1 MKSFLYATIAVITS
15 LYIIACGSSDSFD
28 PDKFFALNN
37 GPVMILNNELNQNVD
52 PNTTVVVGGLDG
64 AVNANRQVTI
74 TNLETLEQRI
84 VRSNNR
90 GGFIAALTGSV
101 LDQFTI
107 VSGGNSITIDSM
119 VFIDL
124 PLDTRIKLMGGAV
137 NRNLAKLGSVP
148 TRIEIYNNRA
158 YVLNGF
164 SDNIQIFDITQNPPV
179 QTGTIVLPLGSDPV
193 GIAFLNNTHAYVT
206 NLISENVAIV
216 NIEEQSCETIIS
228 QVDGDFEPCDEVIIV
243 DEGTFN
249 NPAGVVIINDKVYV
263 ANQNIDNMTFTPI
276 GNGFITVIN
285 SESNEIETIIDATG
299 EGTSGTGK
307 GITVINE
314 KIYVVNSGN
323 VLFDFETFE
332 FTCDADSPTSIDII
346 NTDTDTIEDSI
357 DLPLSDINPFV
368 CSPEAISA
376 TPNNEFAYIGSQ
388 LAGAIFKI
396 DLETNTL
403 LRGTGNPI
411 IITNLDE
418 LDSTSDIVFN
428 QHGYGFISMF
438 NTDRVFTFDPKI
450 DDISPFPF
458 LGEFPVGLRGDN
470 PDSDFFDGPQDMAIT
485 DNGQD
490 PDLYFITGISSQL
503 GSINTSLFVPPE

>member
-1 MKSFLYATIAVITS
+1 MKSFLYAAIAVITS
-15 LYIIACGSSDSFD
+15 LYIIACGGSDSFD

-64 AVNANRQVTI
+64 AVNSNAQVSI

-101 LDQFTI
+101 LDQFRI

-164 SDNIQIFDITQNPPV
+164 SDNIQIFDITQKPPV

-228 QVDGDFEPCDEVIIV
+228 QVDGDFIPCQEVILV
-243 DEGTFN
+243 DEGTFD
-249 NPAGVVIINDKVYV
+249 NPAGIVISNDKVYV
-263 ANQNIDNMTFTPI
+263 ANQNLDDFFTPI
-276 GNGFITVIN
+276 DNGFITVIN
-285 SESNEIETIIDATG
+285 PESNEIETIIDATG

-307 GITVINE
+307 GITMINE

-376 TPNNEFAYIGSQ
+376 TPDNNLAYIGSQ
-388 LAGAIFKI
+388 ISGVLFKI
-396 DLETNTL
+396 NLSDNTL
-403 LRGTGNPI
+403 LRGTDNPI
-411 IITNLDE
+411 IITGVDGLDA
-418 LDSTSDIVFN
+418 TFDIKFN
-428 QHGYGFISMF
+428 SNAYGFVAMF
-438 NTDRVFTFDPKI
+438 NTDRVFAFDPKI

-458 LGEFPVGLRGDN
+458 LAEFPVGLKGDD
-470 PDSDFFDGPQDMAIT
+470 PDSDFIDGPQALAIT

>member
-15 LYIIACGSSDSFD
+15 LYIIACGGSDSFD

-37 GPVMILNNELNQNVD
+37 GPVMVLNNELNQNVD

-64 AVNANRQVTI
+64 AVNSNAQVSI

-90 GGFIAALTGSV
+90 GGFIATLTGSV
-101 LDQFTI
+101 LDQFRI

-137 NRNLAKLGSVP
+137 SRNLAKLGSVP

-193 GIAFLNNTHAYVT
+193 GIAFLNDTHAYVT
-206 NLISENVAIV
+206 NLVSENVAIV
-216 NIEEQSCETIIS
+216 NTQEQSCETIIS
-228 QVDGDFEPCDEVIIV
+228 QVDGDFTPCEEVILV

-249 NPAGVVIINDKVYV
+249 NPAGVVITNDKVYV

-285 SESNEIETIIDATG
+285 PESNEIETIIDATG

-307 GITVINE
+307 GITLIND
-314 KIYVVNSGN
+314 KVYVVNSGN

-332 FTCDADSPTSIDII
+332 FTCDTNSPTSIDII

-368 CSPEAISA
+368 CSPESIAS
-376 TPNNEFAYIGSQ
+376 TPDNNFAYIGSQ
-388 LAGAIFKI
+388 ISGVLFKI
-396 DLETNTL
+396 DINSNIL
-403 LRGTGNPI
+403 LRGANNPI
-411 IITNLDE
+411 IITSTDGLDA
-418 LDSTSDIVFN
+418 TFDIKFN
-428 QHGYGFISMF
+428 EIGYGFVAMF
-438 NTDRVFTFDPKI
+438 NTDRIFAFDPKI
-450 DDISPFPF
+450 DDISSFPF
-458 LGEFPVGLRGDN
+458 LAEFPVGLRGDN
-470 PDSDFFDGPQDMAIT
+470 PDSDFFDGPQALAIT
-485 DNGQD
+485 DNGQN

-503 GSINTSLFVPPE
+503 GSINTSLFVPE

>member
-15 LYIIACGSSDSFD
+15 LYIVACGSDSFD

-37 GPVMILNNELNQNVD
+37 GPVMVLNNELNQNVD

-84 VRSNNR
+84 VQSNNR

-228 QVDGDFEPCDEVIIV
+228 QVDGDFIPCQEVILV
-243 DEGTFN
+243 DEGTFD
-249 NPAGVVIINDKVYV
+249 NPAGIVISNDKVYV
-263 ANQNIDNMTFTPI
+263 ANQNLDDFFTPI
-276 GNGFITVIN
+276 DNGFITVIN
-285 SESNEIETIIDATG
+285 PESNEIETIIDATG

-332 FTCDADSPTSIDII
+332 FTCDANSPTSIDII

-376 TPNNEFAYIGSQ
+376 TPDNNFAYIGSQ
-388 LAGAIFKI
+388 IAGVLFKI
-396 DLETNTL
+396 DLSDNTL
-403 LRGTGNPI
+403 LRGMDNPI
-411 IITNLDE
+411 IITGVDGLDA
-418 LDSTSDIVFN
+418 TFDIKFN
-428 QHGYGFISMF
+428 SNGYGFVAMF
-438 NTDRVFTFDPKI
+438 NTDRVFAFDPKI

-458 LGEFPVGLRGDN
+458 LAEFPVGLKGDD
-470 PDSDFFDGPQDMAIT
+470 PDSDFIDGPQALAIT

>member
-1 MKSFLYATIAVITS
+1 
-15 LYIIACGSSDSFD
+15 
-28 PDKFFALNN
+28 
-37 GPVMILNNELNQNVD
+37 MILNNELNQNVD

-64 AVNANRQVTI
+64 AVNSNSRVSI

-90 GGFIAALTGSV
+90 GGFIATLTGSV
-101 LDQFTI
+101 FDQMRI
-107 VSGGNSITIDSM
+107 VSGGNSITIDSI

-124 PLDTRIKLMGGAV
+124 PLDTRIKLMAGAV

-193 GIAFLNNTHAYVT
+193 GIAFLNDTHAYVT

-228 QVDGDFEPCDEVIIV
+228 QVDGDFTPCEEVILV

-249 NPAGVVIINDKVYV
+249 NPAGVVITNDKVYV
-263 ANQNIDNMTFTPI
+263 ANQNIDNLTFTPI

-285 SESNEIETIIDATG
+285 PESNEIETIIEATG
-299 EGTSGTGK
+299 EGTSGTSK
-307 GITVINE
+307 GITLIND
-314 KIYVVNSGN
+314 KVYVVNSGN

-332 FTCDADSPTSIDII
+332 FTCDASSPTSIDII

-357 DLPLSDINPFV
+357 DLPLSEINPFV
-368 CSPEAISA
+368 CSPESIAS
-376 TPNNEFAYIGSQ
+376 TPDNQYAYIGSQ
-388 LAGAIFKI
+388 IAGVLFKI
-396 DLETNTL
+396 DLDTNTL
-403 LRGTGNPI
+403 LRGTDNPI
-411 IITNLDE
+411 IITGVDGLDA
-418 LDSTSDIVFN
+418 TFDIKFN
-428 QHGYGFISMF
+428 ANGYGFIAMF
-438 NTDRVFTFDPKI
+438 NSDRVFAFDPKI
-450 DDISPFPF
+450 DDINPFPF

-470 PDSDFFDGPQDMAIT
+470 PDSDFFDGPQALAIN
-485 DNGQD
+485 DNNNT
-490 PDLYFITGISSQL
+490 PDLYFITGISEQL
-503 GSINTSLFVPPE
+503 GSIDTSLFVPE

>member
-15 LYIIACGSSDSFD
+15 LYIVACGSDSFD

-37 GPVMILNNELNQNVD
+37 GPVMVLNNELNQNVN

-84 VRSNNR
+84 VQSNNR

-228 QVDGDFEPCDEVIIV
+228 QVDGDFIPCQEVILV
-243 DEGTFN
+243 DEGTFD
-249 NPAGVVIINDKVYV
+249 NPAGIVISNDKVYV
-263 ANQNIDNMTFTPI
+263 ANQNLDDFFTPI
-276 GNGFITVIN
+276 DNGFITVIN
-285 SESNEIETIIDATG
+285 PESNEIETIIDATG

-332 FTCDADSPTSIDII
+332 FTCDANSPTSIDII

-368 CSPEAISA
+368 CSPESIAS
-376 TPNNEFAYIGSQ
+376 TPDNNFAYIGSQ
-388 LAGAIFKI
+388 IAGVLFKI
-396 DLETNTL
+396 DLSDNTL
-403 LRGTGNPI
+403 LRGMDNPI
-411 IITNLDE
+411 IITGVDGLDA
-418 LDSTSDIVFN
+418 TFDIKFN
-428 QHGYGFISMF
+428 EKGYGFVAMF
-438 NTDRVFTFDPKI
+438 NTDRVFAFDPKI

-458 LGEFPVGLRGDN
+458 LAEFPVGLKGDD
-470 PDSDFFDGPQDMAIT
+470 PDSDFIDGPQALAIT